1 MHPER
6 LLDRSHFADASSSS
20 YHHHSSL
27 AAAGAAAADTNNNTL
42 WDFLLRPGILV
53 PLGIL
58 LLSALY
64 QSLVLHSSSA
74 SASSSASSAA
84 GSGGPSSLVHAHARH
99 NNNKKHKHKYHPGAL
114 LWDLFVTLI
123 PGRLLCAL
131 DRWLHPSSPLFPVP
145 DSDFMS
151 PDADS
156 DSNTHSNIMS
166 PRAPPADLNS
176 MPLDPN
182 SVSLVDQWSSASPP
196 PYPPPQRPLPPP
208 PLLPPDHS
216 MSQPEPWSHE
226 VKSEMLCRLLG
237 MEREGMG
244 IMGAMAHAGRRMRIS
259 GRARQVRG
267 GNKWR
272 QTVNRPPGLGNHDNS
287 CFQNSVLQSL
297 SSLKTFPAFLTS
309 ALEAVRASARA
320 DDCSYSNTKNRYN
333 KRGRASFDSGGSED
347 DPRSAS
353 GSSVATLR
361 DLLSQLTDAESSGVT
376 LWTPKKLKSLDTWQ
390 QQDAQ
395 EYYSTIL
402 DEIDKEV
409 TRATAVAHRRSSP
422 GLEAAAF
429 VSSIA
434 RDDDT
439 VASQHSDDSGY
450 QSLST
455 TTALGKSSSSSSPPI
470 SSSLSGAKTATVIR
484 NPLEGLVAQRVAC
497 VQCGH
502 SQGLSMIPFNCITLS
517 LGVDRGAHDLYERLD
532 AYTALEPIQGVECA
546 KCTLLEA
553 RRLGAIV
560 LARHRRDGA
569 AATDDEVLREQL
581 ARFKA
586 VEEALEDDDFEEAT
600 LRDKC
605 KIARQHR
612 ISSTKT
618 KQMVIGRPPTSLA
631 VHVNRSMFDERTG
644 RMSKNPA
651 AVRFPRTLDLGPW
664 CLGSAGSHHAAQ
676 TSTRTSVEME
686 QWSSDPE
693 SSMVSG
699 DLQPSTMSGPIYE
712 LRAVITHQGRHE
724 NGHYVCYR
732 KHPRRPV
739 TSEGSSND
747 EKDVLHTD
755 LHSHYHHQGSDT
767 ESTDSS
773 DDSKWWRLS
782 DETVWQVDEKTVLDQ
797 GDVFMLF
804 YDCVDPN
811 PVLVSD
817 DLDQDRMNL
826 DEDKSAG
833 LSEAHEDERQA
844 ARSELGALERPEAIP
859 HAPHLE
865 LTTALGCEELPADC
879 AVNRVA
885 DYTTSLLHPPLRHD
899 EHVDPMIPQNWPM
912 K

>member
-27 AAAGAAAADTNNNTL
+27 AAAGAAAAAADTNNNTL

-58 LLSALY
+58 LLSVLY

-74 SASSSASSAA
+74 SASSASSAA
-84 GSGGPSSLVHAHARH
+84 GGGGPSSLAHAPARH
-99 NNNKKHKHKYHPGAL
+99 NNNKHKHKYHPSAL

-145 DSDFMS
+145 DSHF
-151 PDADS
+151 
-156 DSNTHSNIMS
+156 I
-166 PRAPPADLNS
+166 
-176 MPLDPN
+176 
-182 SVSLVDQWSSASPP
+182 
-196 PYPPPQRPLPPP
+196 
-208 PLLPPDHS
+208 
-216 MSQPEPWSHE
+216 HE

-237 MEREGMG
+237 MEPEGVG
-244 IMGAMAHAGRRMRIS
+244 FMGAMAYAGRRMR
-259 GRARQVRG
+259 RARQVRG

-272 QTVNRPPGLGNHDNS
+272 QTANRPPGLGNHDNS
-287 CFQNSVLQSL
+287 CFQNSILQGL
-297 SSLKTFPAFLTS
+297 SSLTPFPVFLTS
-309 ALEAVRASARA
+309 ALEA
-320 DDCSYSNTKNRYN
+320 
-333 KRGRASFDSGGSED
+333 D

-361 DLLSQLTDAESSGVT
+361 DFLSRLTDAESSGVT

-395 EYYSTIL
+395 EYYSKIL

-422 GLEAAAF
+422 GLEAAGL
-429 VSSIA
+429 VSSVA

-455 TTALGKSSSSSSPPI
+455 ATTLGKSSSLSS
-470 SSSLSGAKTATVIR
+470 
-484 NPLEGLVAQRVAC
+484 NPLEGLIAQRVAC

-502 SQGLSMIPFNCITLS
+502 SQGLSMIPFNCMTLS
-517 LGVDRGAHDLYERLD
+517 LGVDRGVHDLYERLD

-553 RRLGAIV
+553 RRLGTIV
-560 LARHRRDGA
+560 LAHHQRDGA
-569 AATDDEVLREQL
+569 AATDDEALREQL

-586 VEEALEDDDFEEAT
+586 IEEALEDDDFEEAT

-618 KQMVIGRPPTSLA
+618 KQMVIGRPPASLA
-631 VHVNRSMFDERTG
+631 VHVNRSIFDERTG
-644 RMSKNPA
+644 QMSKNLA

-676 TSTRTSVEME
+676 TSTPTSVEME

-699 DLQPSTMSGPIYE
+699 DLQPSTISGPIYE

-755 LHSHYHHQGSDT
+755 LHDHHHQGSDT
-767 ESTDSS
+767 MSTDSS

-782 DETVWQVDEKTVLDQ
+782 DESVWKVDEKTVLDQ

-817 DLDQDRMNL
+817 DLDQDRMSL

-844 ARSELGALERPEAIP
+844 ARSELEPLEKPEAIP
-859 HAPHLE
+859 RTPRLE
-865 LTTALGCEELPADC
+865 QTTALDCEDLPTDC
-879 AVNRVA
+879 AVDCVT
-885 DYTTSLLHPPLRHD
+885 DCTTSILHPLLRHD
-899 EHVDPMIPQNWPM
+899 EHVDPMIPQHWPM
-912 K
+912 N

>member
-27 AAAGAAAADTNNNTL
+27 AAAGAAAAAADTNNNTL

-58 LLSALY
+58 LLSVLY

-74 SASSSASSAA
+74 SASSASSAA
-84 GSGGPSSLVHAHARH
+84 AGGGGPSSLAHAPARH
-99 NNNKKHKHKYHPGAL
+99 NNNKHKHKYHPSAL

-145 DSDFMS
+145 DSHFMS
-151 PDADS
+151 LDS
-156 DSNTHSNIMS
+156 DSDTHSNIMS
-166 PRAPPADLNS
+166 PRVPPADSNS
-176 MPLDPN
+176 MSPDPD

-208 PLLPPDHS
+208 PPAPLLLPDYS
-216 MSQPEPWSHE
+216 MSGPDPWSHE

-237 MEREGMG
+237 MEPEGVG
-244 IMGAMAHAGRRMRIS
+244 FMGAMAYAGRRMR
-259 GRARQVRG
+259 RARQVRG

-272 QTVNRPPGLGNHDNS
+272 QTANRPPGLGNHDNS
-287 CFQNSVLQSL
+287 CFQNSILQGL

-309 ALEAVRASARA
+309 ALEAVRASARD

-333 KRGRASFDSGGSED
+333 KRGRASFGSGSSED

-361 DLLSQLTDAESSGVT
+361 DFLSRLTDAESSGVT

-395 EYYSTIL
+395 EYYSKIL

-422 GLEAAAF
+422 GLEAAGL
-429 VSSIA
+429 VSSVA

-455 TTALGKSSSSSSPPI
+455 ATTLGKSSSLSSSPM
-470 SSSLSGAKTATVIR
+470 SSSSSEVKTATVIR
-484 NPLEGLVAQRVAC
+484 NPLEGLIAQRVAC

-502 SQGLSMIPFNCITLS
+502 SQGLSMIPFNCMTLS
-517 LGVDRGAHDLYERLD
+517 LGVDRGVHDLYERLD

-553 RRLGAIV
+553 QRLGTIV
-560 LARHRRDGA
+560 LAHHQRDGA
-569 AATDDEVLREQL
+569 AATDDEALREQL

-586 VEEALEDDDFEEAT
+586 IEEALEDDDFEEVT

-618 KQMVIGRPPTSLA
+618 KQMVIGRPPASLA
-631 VHVNRSMFDERTG
+631 VHVNRSIFDERTG
-644 RMSKNPA
+644 QMSKNLA

-676 TSTRTSVEME
+676 TSTPTSVEME

-699 DLQPSTMSGPIYE
+699 DLQPSTISGPIYE

-755 LHSHYHHQGSDT
+755 LHDHHHQGSDT
-767 ESTDSS
+767 MSTDSS

-782 DETVWQVDEKTVLDQ
+782 DESVWQVDEKTVLDQ

-817 DLDQDRMNL
+817 DLDQDRMRL

-844 ARSELGALERPEAIP
+844 ARSELEPLEKPEAIP
-859 HAPHLE
+859 RTPRLE
-865 LTTALGCEELPADC
+865 QTTALDREDLPTDC
-879 AVNRVA
+879 AVDCVT
-885 DYTTSLLHPPLRHD
+885 DCTTSILHPLLRHD
-899 EHVDPMIPQNWPM
+899 EHVDPMIPQHWPM
-912 K
+912 N